1 MWLVNPI
8 GHTQPLW
15 PWVSQG
21 IFVMKPLTQ
30 GSILGPL
37 LFIIYINDIYT
48 ASPHFE
54 AILYA
59 DDTSLITPLCSFTGP
74 TNSMQ
79 IASASI
85 NYEIQ
90 KLQTWLNTNKLSLNV
105 SKTKFMLFHYPQRK
119 VTDKI
124 PVLQIN
130 NEKIEHI
137 EEFNFLGLTIDS
149 CLNWKAHTQKIA
161 NKISRTLG
169 VMNRIKNQVPKC
181 VLKMLYNS
189 LVLPHM
195 QYAILTWGFKLGR
208 LNRLQK
214 RAVRIISGS
223 KYNSHTEPLFKKA
236 QMLKLRDIF
245 EINLF
250 KIYHKFSNDNLPFY
264 LKNMLKKFSPQH
276 GYETRTVYILV
287 EPELYTPSAKNC
299 LRYELPM
306 FINKKTDVV
315 SKVCIYCYRG
325 FASHLKKQILSSYEE
340 ICHIQQCYICKT

>member
-1 MWLVNPI
+1 MN
-8 GHTQPLW
+8 
-15 PWVSQG
+15 G
-21 IFVMKPLTQ
+21 IFRPSVCP
-30 GSILGPL
+30 
-37 LFIIYINDIYT
+37 
-48 ASPHFE
+48 
-54 AILYA
+54 
-59 DDTSLITPLCSFTGP
+59 
-74 TNSMQ
+74 SMQ

-85 NYEIQ
+85 NNEIQ

-130 NEKIEHI
+130 NDKIEHI

-223 KYNSHTEPLFKKA
+223 K
-236 QMLKLRDIF
+236 
-245 EINLF
+245 
-250 KIYHKFSNDNLPFY
+250 
-264 LKNMLKKFSPQH
+264 
-276 GYETRTVYILV
+276 
-287 EPELYTPSAKNC
+287 
-299 LRYELPM
+299 
-306 FINKKTDVV
+306 
-315 SKVCIYCYRG
+315 
-325 FASHLKKQILSSYEE
+325 
-340 ICHIQQCYICKT
+340 